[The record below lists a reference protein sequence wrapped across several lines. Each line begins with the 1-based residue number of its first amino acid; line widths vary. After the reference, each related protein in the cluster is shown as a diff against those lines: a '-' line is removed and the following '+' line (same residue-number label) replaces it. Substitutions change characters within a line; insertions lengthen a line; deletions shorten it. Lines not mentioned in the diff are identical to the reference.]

1 MKKYILFD
9 HDGVLVETEQW
20 YYQANKRALAFL
32 GIELPRD
39 AYLVS
44 MANGVS
50 AWEAP
55 RASGIPESEIERA
68 RELRN
73 RYYQEY
79 LVTED
84 IEIEGVLETLDILAG
99 EYRMGIVTTSKPPD
113 FALIHEKRSILDY
126 MDFYL
131 ARGDYER
138 AKPHPEPYLRG
149 LQRFGAT
156 AAETVVIEDSAR
168 GLKSAIAAGIDCIVV
183 ANEFTATQDLS
194 RATAKVATFRDLPST
209 IKGLTSS
216 ARNPSHYRLNCG
228 SR

>member
-9 HDGVLVETEQW
+9 HDGVLVETENW
-20 YYQANKRALAFL
+20 FYLANKRALASL
-32 GIELPRD
+32 GMDLPQD
-39 AYLVS
+39 AYLVN
-44 MANGVS
+44 MANGVN
-50 AWEAP
+50 AWEAA
-55 RASGIPESEIERA
+55 RVSGISESEIDRC

-99 EYRMGIVTTSKPPD
+99 EYRMGIVTTSKPSD
-113 FALIHEKRSILDY
+113 FALIHERRFILDY
-126 MDFYL
+126 MEFYFTK
-131 ARGDYER
+131 GDYER
-138 AKPHPEPYLRG
+138 SKPHPDPYLTG

-183 ANEFTATQDLS
+183 ANEFTAAHDLS
-194 RATAKVATFRDLPST
+194 KATAKIATFRELPST
-209 IKGLTSS
+209 IKGLTSL
-216 ARNPSHYRLNCG
+216 ARR
-228 SR
+228 R